1 MNDLDCESDTEGV
14 WFCGATCIALIPCTD
29 LDLSVSD
36 ESKPSLLIT
45 GSKADI
51 ATIDWG
57 KGCYDLTVTGI
68 PFTFATTPESM
79 AMYRSSTLLVEST
92 DQRGAFYPT

>member
-1 MNDLDCESDTEGV
+1 LV
-14 WFCGATCIALIPCTD
+14 CGATCIALIPCTD

-36 ESKPSLLIT
+36 ESKPSLLIA

-57 KGCYDLTVTGI
+57 KGCYDLTVRGT
-68 PFTFATTPESM
+68 PFTLATTPESM
-79 AMYRSSTLLVEST
+79 AMYRPRTLLVGST
-92 DQRGAFYPT
+92 DQRRAFYPT